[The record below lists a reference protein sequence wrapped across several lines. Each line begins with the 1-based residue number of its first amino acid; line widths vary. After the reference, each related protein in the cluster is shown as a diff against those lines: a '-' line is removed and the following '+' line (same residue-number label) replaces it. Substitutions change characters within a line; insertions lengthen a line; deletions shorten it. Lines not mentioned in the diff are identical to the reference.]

1 MAARPNAPAAFI
13 ATTIYKRSS
22 RASGTARIM
31 AFLAA
36 GLFLAACATTPLP
49 APAGEVGQ
57 VVPVEG
63 GGEYLDILPQE
74 LNAMLEGKDFFFVN
88 VHVPY
93 EGEIEQTDA
102 FIPFDQVAQKLSE
115 FPQDRGAKIVLYC
128 RSGSMSAIA
137 AREMVSAGYT
147 DIYNLDG
154 GFRAWEAAGYQLIQ
168 SP

>member
-1 MAARPNAPAAFI
+1 
-13 ATTIYKRSS
+13 
-22 RASGTARIM
+22 
-31 AFLAA
+31 
-36 GLFLAACATTPLP
+36 
-49 APAGEVGQ
+49 VGQ

-63 GGEYLDILPQE
+63 GGQYLDILPQE
-74 LNAMLEGKDFFFVN
+74 LKGMLEAKDFFFVN

-102 FIPFDQVAQKLSE
+102 FVPFDQVTAKLSE
-115 FPQDRGAKIVLYC
+115 FPQARGAKIVLYC

-137 AREMVSAGYT
+137 AREMVLAGYT

-154 GFRAWEAAGYQLIQ
+154 GFRAWAAAGYELIQ